1 MSPSIYRQPTLVGA
15 GLERSQPQPAI
26 ALKDTESAE
35 ECGTLVLQMQS
46 GKGIDSMFLR
56 RQPQGWR
63 QTLMISGVSACLW
76 GGVITTPAPAQ
87 SPDVVA
93 ECDALGETIDQT
105 VEFMA
110 AFEAEIVD
118 FAQNAAQ
125 VETLAD
131 IIAAANQ
138 YIAAVDGVVLSLYG
152 LVIDLVEVPL
162 TDADL
167 ANYRDAYAIVAV
179 GFADALEM
187 AGEAMAIVAA
197 TESEAELP
205 DNIEASQEQTFA
217 AVDQIQALSSQE
229 AQIIAAVNDY
239 CGLTP

>member
-1 MSPSIYRQPTLVGA
+1 MRQ
-15 GLERSQPQPAI
+15 
-26 ALKDTESAE
+26 TES
-35 ECGTLVLQMQS
+35 GTLVLQMEC

-63 QTLMISGVSACLW
+63 QTLMISGVSALLW
-76 GGVITTPAPAQ
+76 GGVTMPPALAQ
-87 SPDVVA
+87 SPDLGEDTVVA

-105 VEFMA
+105 VDFMA

-118 FAQNAAQ
+118 FSRNAAQ

-138 YIAAVDGVVLSLYG
+138 YIAAVDGVVLNLDG
-152 LVIDLVEVPL
+152 LVIDLGEVPL

-167 ANYRDAYAIVAV
+167 ANYRDAYTIVVA
-179 GFADALEM
+179 GFADALDL
-187 AGEAMAIVAA
+187 AGDAMAIVAA
-197 TESEAELP
+197 TESEADLP
-205 DNIEASQEQTFA
+205 GNIEASQVQTFA

-229 AQIIAAVNDY
+229 AQIITAVNDY